1 MRPWP
6 SRPRIGWPRIGL
18 RHSLLIVALL
28 ASVRCLAATAD
39 LDGVQLPRTISADGK
54 TLYLNGIGLRT
65 YSLFGIHIYVAGLY
79 LEHRST
85 DANAVMQSP
94 EIKLLRI
101 QFVHNVSA
109 SAARNAWRTG
119 LENNCRAP
127 CRLDPADVARF
138 LAEVPDMHVGERY
151 SILFTQQGATVTA
164 DTTPLGTISKPQFVS
179 LMLAT
184 FLGAVPASAKLKAG
198 LLQGHD

>member
-6 SRPRIGWPRIGL
+6 SRPHIGL
-18 RHSLLIVALL
+18 RHALLIVALL
-28 ASVRCLAATAD
+28 APVRCPAATAE

-54 TLYLNGIGLRT
+54 TLYLNGVGLRT
-65 YSLFGIHIYVAGLY
+65 YSIFGIPIYVAGLY
-79 LEHRST
+79 LEHQST

-94 EIKLLRI
+94 ETKLLRI
-101 QFVHNVSA
+101 QFVHSVSA
-109 SAARNAWRTG
+109 TAARNAWRTG
-119 LENNCRAP
+119 LQNNCRAP
-127 CRLDPADVARF
+127 CQLDPADMARF

-164 DTTPLGTISKPQFVS
+164 DATPLGTISKPRFVS
-179 LMLAT
+179 SMLAM
-184 FLGAVPASAKLKAG
+184 FLGDVPASAKLKAE